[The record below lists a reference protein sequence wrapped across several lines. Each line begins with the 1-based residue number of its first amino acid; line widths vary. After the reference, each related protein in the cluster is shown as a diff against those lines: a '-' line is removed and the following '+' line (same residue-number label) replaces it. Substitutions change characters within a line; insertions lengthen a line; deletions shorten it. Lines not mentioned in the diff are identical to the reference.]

1 MSIASVMQLKEYI
14 GVAGASD
21 DVLLDRLL
29 QAAESFFLMLT
40 NRKSL
45 AVDSFTQTLDGTG
58 KDYVQLHYFPIVSLS
73 SVVVEGVTV
82 APANY
87 TFGLHETLDDRVVY
101 LTPASGLV
109 FPKGRR
115 NVVVSGTSGYSVTP
129 SEVVQAV
136 LEIAARGYQK
146 RKRIDETSKQVGGET
161 VSFST
166 RDLTDFSRQV
176 VANYTNR
183 IPL

>member
-1 MSIASVMQLKEYI
+1 MSIASVMQLKEYM

-21 DVLLDRLL
+21 DVLMDRLL
-29 QAAESFFLMLT
+29 KAAEAFFLMLT

-45 AVDSFTQTLDGTG
+45 AVASFTQTLDGTG
-58 KDYVQLHYFPIVSLS
+58 KDYVQLHYFPIVSIT
-73 SVVVEGVTV
+73 SVVVAGDAV

-87 TFGLHETLDDRVVY
+87 TFGAHGTLDDRVLY

-115 NVVVSGTSGYSVTP
+115 NVVVSGTSGYSATP
-129 SEVVQAV
+129 DDVVQAV

-161 VSFST
+161 VSYSAK
-166 RDLTDFSRQV
+166 DLTDFSRQV